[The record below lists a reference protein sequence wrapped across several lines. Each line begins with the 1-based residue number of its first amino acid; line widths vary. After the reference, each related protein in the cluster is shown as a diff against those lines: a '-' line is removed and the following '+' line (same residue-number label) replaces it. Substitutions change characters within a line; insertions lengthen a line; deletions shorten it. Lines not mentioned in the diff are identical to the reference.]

1 MGTRNCD
8 IRVLLTFTHLS
19 PQQLHHNPRRGHAL
33 SHSTF
38 HSDHRAHR
46 IATVRRHYPPAAMT
60 AASISACSECLLPR
74 RPLGH
79 HAPPRR
85 SAHAKPF
92 PRPAFIPSPPA
103 SLLSNPRAVCRPPR
117 ADRAAA
123 PRAQSSSHD
132 DLEGRQQRDTCL
144 SRRDA
149 LLSLALLPPSLSA
162 AALLSP
168 SPSLAASPAAPD
180 TTVTHR
186 AFLDFA
192 VCPTAV
198 RLDRTLGDDALIC
211 ADGEPLGRVV
221 LGLYGRAAPD
231 TVAQFVR
238 MVAGDAGSTYKGS
251 VIHRSLPGQYVQAGH
266 QGQVAR
272 GDVAPPTLLPPNR
285 DTVAAASFALSHLR
299 PGTLS
304 LCVGENN
311 DDERARAR
319 SNYRNVEFLI
329 TTGGTEGEGGRGRDK
344 GETGRGEWGGQQVVV
359 CSLGLVV
366 HVTACS
372 PIIRPLLTALFVPFI
387 RRPFPPST
395 AASFRHRP
403 PLSPARPI
411 LSTLLRGLPVTCY
424 SPTAS
429 SDFLFL
435 PPSPFPPLPPP
446 GPGPATQLDGDNIV
460 FGTVLEGMEVVA
472 AVAAVPTFQPSD
484 RIRQF
489 NDFAALL
496 GDDRAAKGR
505 GTWNRPLKAI
515 VIQDCGLLE

>member
-1 MGTRNCD
+1 MGAHFQLPSRARHAMRSHTTVGLERGSSMPPLRD
-8 IRVLLTFTHLS
+8 TVLDGGIVRGVAPSAAALTASASASAIASGSAQACETDL
-19 PQQLHHNPRRGHAL
+19 NVG
-33 SHSTF
+33 
-38 HSDHRAHR
+38 DWVMRAKTEVR
-46 IATVRRHYPPAAMT
+46 QPMGAIVDGTTYSIATVRRHYPPAAMT
-60 AASISACSECLLPR
+60 AVSISAACSDCLLPR
-74 RPLGH
+74 RPLCP

-92 PRPAFIPSPPA
+92 PRHGFTPSLPA

-132 DLEGRQQRDTCL
+132 DLEGRRQRDTCL

-162 AALLSP
+162 ATLLSP

-192 VCPTAV
+192 MCPTAV

-272 GDVAPPTLLPPNR
+272 GDVAPPTLLPSNR

-311 DDERARAR
+311 DDERARSR

-329 TTGGTEGEGGRGRDK
+329 TTGAREGEGGRGRDK
-344 GETGRGEWGGQQVVV
+344 GERGRGEGG
-359 CSLGLVV
+359 
-366 HVTACS
+366 
-372 PIIRPLLTALFVPFI
+372 
-387 RRPFPPST
+387 
-395 AASFRHRP
+395 
-403 PLSPARPI
+403 
-411 LSTLLRGLPVTCY
+411 
-424 SPTAS
+424 
-429 SDFLFL
+429 
-435 PPSPFPPLPPP
+435 
-446 GPGPATQLDGDNIV
+446 
-460 FGTVLEGMEVVA
+460 
-472 AVAAVPTFQPSD
+472 
-484 RIRQF
+484 
-489 NDFAALL
+489 
-496 GDDRAAKGR
+496 
-505 GTWNRPLKAI
+505 
-515 VIQDCGLLE
+515 

>member
-1 MGTRNCD
+1 
-8 IRVLLTFTHLS
+8 
-19 PQQLHHNPRRGHAL
+19 
-33 SHSTF
+33 
-38 HSDHRAHR
+38 
-46 IATVRRHYPPAAMT
+46 MT

-311 DDERARAR
+311 DDERARAPAA
-319 SNYRNVEFLI
+319 
-329 TTGGTEGEGGRGRDK
+329 TTATWSSSSPRVGLRGKGGGGGTKGKQGEGNG
-344 GETGRGEWGGQQVVV
+344 
-359 CSLGLVV
+359 
-366 HVTACS
+366 
-372 PIIRPLLTALFVPFI
+372 
-387 RRPFPPST
+387 
-395 AASFRHRP
+395 
-403 PLSPARPI
+403 
-411 LSTLLRGLPVTCY
+411 
-424 SPTAS
+424 
-429 SDFLFL
+429 
-435 PPSPFPPLPPP
+435 

>member
-8 IRVLLTFTHLS
+8 IRVSLTFTHLS
-19 PQQLHHNPRRGHAL
+19 PQQLHHPRGHAL

-38 HSDHRAHR
+38 RSDHRAPHR
-46 IATVRRHYPPAAMT
+46 IATVRRHYLPAAMT

-74 RPLGH
+74 RPLGP

-92 PRPAFIPSPPA
+92 PRPAFTPSLPA

-123 PRAQSSSHD
+123 PRAQLSSHD

-238 MVAGDAGSTYKGS
+238 MVAGDAGSTYRGS

-329 TTGGTEGEGGRGRDK
+329 TTG
-344 GETGRGEWGGQQVVV
+344 
-359 CSLGLVV
+359 
-366 HVTACS
+366 
-372 PIIRPLLTALFVPFI
+372 
-387 RRPFPPST
+387 
-395 AASFRHRP
+395 
-403 PLSPARPI
+403 
-411 LSTLLRGLPVTCY
+411 
-424 SPTAS
+424 
-429 SDFLFL
+429 
-435 PPSPFPPLPPP
+435 
-446 GPGPATQLDGDNIV
+446 PGPATQLDGDNIV
-460 FGTVLEGMEVVA
+460 FGTVLAGMEVVA

>member
-1 MGTRNCD
+1 
-8 IRVLLTFTHLS
+8 
-19 PQQLHHNPRRGHAL
+19 
-33 SHSTF
+33 
-38 HSDHRAHR
+38 
-46 IATVRRHYPPAAMT
+46 MT

-74 RPLGH
+74 RPLGP

-92 PRPAFIPSPPA
+92 PRPAFTPSLPA

-123 PRAQSSSHD
+123 PRAQLSSHD

-238 MVAGDAGSTYKGS
+238 MVAGDAGSTYRGS

-329 TTGGTEGEGGRGRDK
+329 TTGGREGGRGVEERETSSRGVRRWGEEGEGGKRGR
-344 GETGRGEWGGQQVVV
+344 RGKSSIS
-359 CSLGLVV
+359 CSLLSSSLSC
-366 HVTACS
+366 A
-372 PIIRPLLTALFVPFI
+372 A
-387 RRPFPPST
+387 FPP
-395 AASFRHRP
+395 H
-403 PLSPARPI
+403 L
-411 LSTLLRGLPVTCY
+411 
-424 SPTAS
+424 
-429 SDFLFL
+429 L
-435 PPSPFPPLPPP
+435 PPSLIGHPFPLHALSSPLCSAAYLFSTRTSR
-446 GPGPATQLDGDNIV
+446 PGPATQLDGDNIV
-460 FGTVLEGMEVVA
+460 FGTVLAGECGVVHWHGAGMEVVA

>member
-1 MGTRNCD
+1 
-8 IRVLLTFTHLS
+8 
-19 PQQLHHNPRRGHAL
+19 
-33 SHSTF
+33 
-38 HSDHRAHR
+38 
-46 IATVRRHYPPAAMT
+46 MT
-60 AASISACSECLLPR
+60 AASIPTAFSECLLSR
-74 RPLGH
+74 RPLSP

-92 PRPAFIPSPPA
+92 PTPAFTPSPPA
-103 SLLSNPRAVCRPPR
+103 RLLSNPRAVCRPPR
-117 ADRAAA
+117 ADPAAA
-123 PRAQSSSHD
+123 PRAQSSSRD
-132 DLEGRQQRDTCL
+132 DLEGRPQRDTCL

-149 LLSLALLPPSLSA
+149 LLSLALLTPSLSA

-311 DDERARAR
+311 DDERVRAR

-329 TTGGTEGEGGRGRDK
+329 TT
-344 GETGRGEWGGQQVVV
+344 
-359 CSLGLVV
+359 
-366 HVTACS
+366 
-372 PIIRPLLTALFVPFI
+372 
-387 RRPFPPST
+387 
-395 AASFRHRP
+395 
-403 PLSPARPI
+403 
-411 LSTLLRGLPVTCY
+411 
-424 SPTAS
+424 
-429 SDFLFL
+429 
-435 PPSPFPPLPPP
+435 

-472 AVAAVPTFQPSD
+472 AVAAVPTFQPSE

>member
-1 MGTRNCD
+1 
-8 IRVLLTFTHLS
+8 
-19 PQQLHHNPRRGHAL
+19 
-33 SHSTF
+33 
-38 HSDHRAHR
+38 
-46 IATVRRHYPPAAMT
+46 MT

-74 RPLGH
+74 RPLGP

-92 PRPAFIPSPPA
+92 PRPAFTPSLPA

-123 PRAQSSSHD
+123 PRAQLSSHD

-221 LGLYGRAAPD
+221 LGLYGRARRP
-231 TVAQFVR
+231 TQWR
-238 MVAGDAGSTYKGS
+238 SSTCRRG
-251 VIHRSLPGQYVQAGH
+251 IRGRWRA
-266 QGQVAR
+266 

-329 TTGGTEGEGGRGRDK
+329 TTGGREGGRGVEERETSSRGVRRWGEEGEGGKRGR
-344 GETGRGEWGGQQVVV
+344 RGKSSIS
-359 CSLGLVV
+359 CSLLSSSLSC
-366 HVTACS
+366 A
-372 PIIRPLLTALFVPFI
+372 A
-387 RRPFPPST
+387 FPP
-395 AASFRHRP
+395 H
-403 PLSPARPI
+403 L
-411 LSTLLRGLPVTCY
+411 
-424 SPTAS
+424 
-429 SDFLFL
+429 L
-435 PPSPFPPLPPP
+435 PPSLIGHPFPLHALSSPLCSAAYLFSTRTSR
-446 GPGPATQLDGDNIV
+446 PGPATQLDGDNIV
-460 FGTVLEGMEVVA
+460 FGTVLAGMEVVA